1 MRWRRDQPDPGLSVP
16 EACDL
21 PADLVAG
28 ELAALPRLR
37 ALRDLDV
44 ELVRERAVLGRDTE
58 AAGRDLLDARV
69 AVAVGAARPVP
80 GRVLAPLAAV
90 ALAAD
95 HVHRDRERLVRLG
108 RERAVRHG
116 AGREPCRDR
125 LDRLDLLER
134 NRLAARDELEQVSQ
148 LRRRARLHELA
159 EPLVEVRP
167 PTLDRPPQEVGGAHA
182 SPTRPRPPPPL
193 RPPPPHT
200 L

>member
-1 MRWRRDQPDPGLSVP
+1 MLNSSANAQYSGVTPKRPDAICLMRELRSRSVP
-16 EACDL
+16 
-21 PADLVAG
+21 
-28 ELAALPRLR
+28 R
-37 ALRDLDV
+37 
-44 ELVRERAVLGRDTE
+44 VR
-58 AAGRDLLDARV
+58 
-69 AVAVGAARPVP
+69 
-80 GRVLAPLAAV
+80 GRVLAALAAV

-95 HVHRDRERLVRLG
+95 HVHRDRERLVRLR

-134 NRLAARDELEQVSQ
+134 NRLAARDELEQVAQ
-148 LRRRARLHELA
+148 LGRRARLHELA